1 MQATGKRIVYVAPS
15 SNAGDRHPKPLDVSP
30 LLGADLCVMAG
41 LAAPAA
47 SPPDHMAAEL
57 LGHVV
62 SACAAGGTALLPVH
76 SAGIVLDLIELVV
89 SRLAEAQL
97 TTVPIFFVSPSA
109 KGSLSYA
116 NICGEWLCERKA
128 ERVFMPEWPFR
139 HADNVATGVLQLFPA
154 LTPEF
159 SKAYREPCVIFADQP
174 SLRAGPALGLLP
186 MLSGRA
192 ESVCVLSCPD
202 YSFEDVIAPHR
213 RAGVRF
219 QHCPIDPALLP
230 AEARGIAA
238 RLAPKRLAIPA
249 GSPRIDCKSAGPTV
263 ELTLGATRGVTEVT
277 YETAV
282 LSEPLAASLTL
293 VQVDHD
299 TSAVGLAAT
308 LDRRD
313 YRHRLDVPTA
323 AGAAKKRR
331 ILLGSPHTASVVQA
345 LAQRGACSAVRDARM

>member
-1 MQATGKRIVYVAPS
+1 MFDVA
-15 SNAGDRHPKPLDVSP
+15 P
-30 LLGADLCVMAG
+30 LLGADLCIMSG
-41 LAAPAA
+41 LAAPIA

-57 LGHVV
+57 LSFVV

-76 SAGIVLDLIELVV
+76 SAGVVLDLIELVV
-89 SRLAEAQL
+89 ARLAEAQL

-116 NICGEWLCERKA
+116 NICGEWLCESKA
-128 ERVFMPEWPFR
+128 EKVLMPEWPFR
-139 HADNVATGVLQLFPA
+139 HADNVSTGVLQLFPA

-174 SLRAGPALGLLP
+174 SLRSGPALGLLP
-186 MLSGRA
+186 MLSGRP

-202 YSFEDVIAPHR
+202 YGFEETIAPHR

-219 QHCPIDPALLP
+219 QHCPIDPALLA

-238 RLAPKRLAIPA
+238 RLAPKRLAMPA
-249 GSPRIDCKSAGPTV
+249 GSPRIECRSAGPTI
-263 ELTLGATRGVTEVT
+263 ELALGVTRRVTEVT
-277 YETAV
+277 YENAV
-282 LSEPLAASLTL
+282 LSESLASSLTP

-299 TSAVGLAAT
+299 TAVVGLTAL

-313 YRHRLDVPTA
+313 YRYRLDVPTA
-323 AGAAKKRR
+323 ASVAKKRR

-345 LAQRGACSAVRDARM
+345 LAQRGL